1 MSSALLPLV
10 ESSLRSGSLLEM
22 SKDKDLVFTYLSLIK
37 VMAKNSSLVP
47 LLLPLDPRYLPKQT
61 DSILSLTGSLRE
73 TAKIFLN
80 CMVGKTETKSKLDSQ
95 EDETENSKKLAE
107 ELISTYEILSAACS
121 HYEEE
126 EDNS

>member
-22 SKDKDLVFTYLSLIK
+22 SKDKDLVFTYLSLIR

-61 DSILSLTGSLRE
+61 DSILSLTLTLRG
-73 TAKIFLN
+73 TANIFLN
-80 CMVGKTETKSKLDSQ
+80 CMVRKNEPKEKLD
-95 EDETENSKKLAE
+95 
-107 ELISTYEILSAACS
+107 
-121 HYEEE
+121 
-126 EDNS
+126 

>member
-47 LLLPLDPRYLPKQT
+47 LLLPLDPRYLPK
-61 DSILSLTGSLRE
+61 
-73 TAKIFLN
+73 
-80 CMVGKTETKSKLDSQ
+80 
-95 EDETENSKKLAE
+95 
-107 ELISTYEILSAACS
+107 
-121 HYEEE
+121 
-126 EDNS
+126 